1 MLQIKTK
8 PKVDKARVASR
19 GFFLLFFKYSSQL
32 ISNLI
37 VFVADWLTHVLIV
50 CLSGIPPSISLL
62 QKDKADRTIIMQE
75 LSSLFAIL
83 KLVVYRK
90 EDQRR
95 R

>member
-8 PKVDKARVASR
+8 PKVDKARVASL
-19 GFFLLFFKYSSQL
+19 GLFLLFFKYSSQL
-32 ISNLI
+32 ILNLI

-50 CLSGIPPSISLL
+50 RLSGLPPSISLL
-62 QKDKADRTIIMQE
+62 QKDKADHTIIMQE
-75 LSSLFAIL
+75 LSFLFAIL